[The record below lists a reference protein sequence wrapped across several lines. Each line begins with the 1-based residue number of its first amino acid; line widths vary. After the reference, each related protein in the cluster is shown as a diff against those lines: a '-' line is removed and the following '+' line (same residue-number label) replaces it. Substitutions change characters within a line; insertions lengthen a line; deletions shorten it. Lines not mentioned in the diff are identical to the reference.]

1 MNKYLIISFI
11 SFFLFSCSEQTETS
25 SAPTT
30 EIKQNENKIVG
41 NVLDGYVPVA
51 GSPEEFLI
59 NTFKKINSGHMTLKN
74 FTTIYTKEN
83 LITNKFAPKYQFEA
97 IKKLDLTKRF
107 ELKSRDYKDTGS
119 RQMIIKSEG
128 GTGGDFFVK
137 KIDGKYRFT
146 NMDGE

>member
-30 EIKQNENKIVG
+30 EIKKNENKIVG

-51 GSPEEFLI
+51 DSPEEFLI
-59 NTFKKINSGHMTLKN
+59 NTFKKVNSGQMTLKD
-74 FTTIYTKEN
+74 FTAIYTEKE
-83 LITNKFAPKYQFEA
+83 LITNKFAPKRKFES

-107 ELKSRDYKDTGS
+107 DLKSRDYKETGS
-119 RQMIIKSEG
+119 RQIIIKSEG
-128 GTGGDFFVK
+128 ETTGDFFVK